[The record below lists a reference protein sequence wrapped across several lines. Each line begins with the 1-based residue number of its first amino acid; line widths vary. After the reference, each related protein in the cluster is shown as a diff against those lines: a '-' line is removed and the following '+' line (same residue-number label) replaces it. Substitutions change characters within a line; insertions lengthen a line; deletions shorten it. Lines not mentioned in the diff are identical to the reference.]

1 MQENQATNT
10 DNVQYDLISCLYHS
24 LQSAQTCEAYAK
36 DAQQSGNQ
44 NLTQFFRDVQQDCN
58 KQAQRARELL
68 DQMRPSR

>member
-44 NLTQFFRDVQQDCN
+44 DLIQFFKGVQQDCN
-58 KQAQRARELL
+58 KQAQRAEELL
-68 DQMRPSR
+68 DKMRPSR